1 MGDATDLE
9 TMEEDADFLEHCYR
23 AVLIELG
30 FSDEHAAVVAACV
43 SDGDRNGKLTQGM
56 GVFEIPVLLARTG
69 TMDVTAEPVVVD
81 EGPTWLVIDARRSSG
96 QWAVTMAMEAAMAK
110 AREHAIAIGFV
121 RDFNDAGAF
130 GTYVR
135 MAAR

>member
-69 TMDVTAEPVVVD
+69 TMDVTAEPVVV
-81 EGPTWLVIDARRSSG
+81 LSLI
-96 QWAVTMAMEAAMAK
+96 
-110 AREHAIAIGFV
+110 HI
-121 RDFNDAGAF
+121 
-130 GTYVR
+130 
-135 MAAR
+135 